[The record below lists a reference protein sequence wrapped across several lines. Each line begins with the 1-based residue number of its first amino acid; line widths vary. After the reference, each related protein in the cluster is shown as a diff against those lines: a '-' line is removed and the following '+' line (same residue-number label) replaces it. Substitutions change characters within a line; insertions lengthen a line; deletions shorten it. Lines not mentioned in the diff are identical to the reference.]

1 MMEVLP
7 QLLKKAKGTENE
19 NYSYMARVQELEN
32 ENDRYMARV
41 K

>member
-1 MMEVLP
+1 MEVLP
-7 QLLKKAKGTENE
+7 QLLKKAKGIKNE

-32 ENDRYMARV
+32 ENHRYMARV